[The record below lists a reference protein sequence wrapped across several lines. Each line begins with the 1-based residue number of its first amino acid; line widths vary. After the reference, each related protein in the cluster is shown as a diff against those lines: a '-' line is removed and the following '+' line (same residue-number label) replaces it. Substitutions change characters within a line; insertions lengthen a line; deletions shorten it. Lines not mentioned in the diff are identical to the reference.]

1 MTPTPQ
7 KLFIEIGI
15 HLGLCCTLILFLLVV
30 VSLGMA
36 MLLVSAFTPHAA
48 AYYGH
53 ANATMSCTD
62 NTSTMTRTVLV
73 TITWGAVNENGGV
86 AEADAQAIETFPADP
101 LASATVRISPPEQKG
116 TSQLSLSFNDTT
128 PFGTVQ
134 WQLYNFG
141 HIAPVKA
148 GMLDAANFPGCPY
161 P

>member
-1 MTPTPQ
+1 
-7 KLFIEIGI
+7 
-15 HLGLCCTLILFLLVV
+15 
-30 VSLGMA
+30 
-36 MLLVSAFTPHAA
+36 
-48 AYYGH
+48 
-53 ANATMSCTD
+53 
-62 NTSTMTRTVLV
+62 RTVLV

-148 GMLDAANFPGCPY
+148 GMLDAPNFPSCPY
-161 P
+161 SEHAECIGRYQRPATPPVKCTPAAACRAARRRRNGLLRKLRALACAE